1 MSCISHDLTVPSS
14 LRAQDFN
21 DKSYWAGPL
30 LSLQKVT
37 VAGVLVFYEP
47 SYTQTLAGL
56 LIAMWWAIM
65 IACLFPYRSLGENLC
80 ASVLNCSVSMIMV
93 GVIASRLLDEG
104 AELERSFASSVL
116 WLSVVMAFGAIVAA
130 LGVEWAYGD
139 WRGAFR
145 AEEKNDEKDT
155 GAEAESGEETKADAC
170 AESEAATVHIVT
182 TPVELEASEP
192 QVLRF

>member
-1 MSCISHDLTVPSS
+1 MLCS

-80 ASVLNCSVSMIMV
+80 ASVLNCSVGMIMV

-104 AELERSFASSVL
+104 AELERYFASSVRERL
-116 WLSVVMAFGAIVAA
+116 LLDV
-130 LGVEWAYGD
+130 L
-139 WRGAFR
+139 
-145 AEEKNDEKDT
+145 
-155 GAEAESGEETKADAC
+155 
-170 AESEAATVHIVT
+170 
-182 TPVELEASEP
+182 PLEALEEGLQDLERQDNGP
-192 QVLRF
+192 QVFHM